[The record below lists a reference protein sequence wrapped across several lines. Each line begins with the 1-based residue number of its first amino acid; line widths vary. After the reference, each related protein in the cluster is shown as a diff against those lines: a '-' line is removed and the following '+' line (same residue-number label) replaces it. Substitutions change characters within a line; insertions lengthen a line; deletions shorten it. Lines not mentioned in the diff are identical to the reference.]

1 MSDSNSSSTPAKDT
15 GYTPGDDFSTQ
26 WRNIFSILTGRM
38 TLEGQEQF
46 RLAKDIR
53 NEAADCKRCEDQRD
67 YLLQFSEFIHV
78 YSQRLPGQG
87 FVKQVNLSAQ
97 QIVYLLGPTV
107 RYLTDNIRQLG
118 GDLGSHNIHCRRC
131 TQRKAGGFD
140 PEFGIQICANEMR
153 DQGHL
158 EDTMTHEMVHAYD
171 HLRFKLDWDSDLRH
185 AACTEVFSFLVDH
198 IEKCP
203 IAN

>member
-1 MSDSNSSSTPAKDT
+1 MSESNSSSTPANYT

-38 TLEGQEQF
+38 TPEGQEQF

-67 YLLQFSEFIHV
+67 YLLQFSKFIPHISRSSGGIWFRERGEFV
-78 YSQRLPGQG
+78 SLP
-87 FVKQVNLSAQ
+87 
-97 QIVYLLGPTV
+97 IVYLTGPV
-107 RYLTDNIRQLG
+107 VKYLSDNIRQLG

-158 EDTMTHEMVHAYD
+158 EDTMAHEMVHAYD

-185 AACTEVFSFLVDH
+185 AACTEVFSSFDFQA
-198 IEKCP
+198 IMRSNC
-203 IAN
+203 

>member
-1 MSDSNSSSTPAKDT
+1 MSDSNSSATPAKDT

-38 TLEGQEQF
+38 TPEGQEQF

-67 YLLQFSEFIHV
+67 YLLQFS
-78 YSQRLPGQG
+78 
-87 FVKQVNLSAQ
+87 
-97 QIVYLLGPTV
+97 PTV
-107 RYLTDNIRQLG
+107 KYLSDNIRQLG

-158 EDTMTHEMVHAYD
+158 EDTMAHEMLA
-171 HLRFKLDWDSDLRH
+171 LRSAQVPS
-185 AACTEVFSFLVDH
+185 AASVDGPENSFEEDNGNSRNSTRNVFEEEQYFPFAQDRSA
-198 IEKCP
+198 KTKRRP
-203 IAN
+203 KKS